1 MIEGILPRAESN
13 APTTPPSAQQPLGK
27 DEFLRLLVAQLSA
40 QDPLNPMDSREFSAQ
55 LAQFSALEQMTNVNS
70 TLEDLVKAQQAMGNS
85 SMISLIGKKV
95 DVPGNAFQLNQ
106 GGTVNLSYSLD
117 AEAASTQIEIYNGT
131 GALVK
136 TLNGPG
142 AEGGNLAVWN
152 GLDNQGNP
160 LESGLYTFKVRA
172 TGAEGNLVNAQP
184 FTTGLVTDVL
194 FEDNVAFAVVNG
206 EKISAEKITR
216 VSIN

>member
-1 MIEGILPRAESN
+1 MIEGILPHAESSTS
-13 APTTPPSAQQPLGK
+13 TTPAKAKQPLGK
-27 DEFLRLLVAQLSA
+27 DDFLRLLVAQLGA

-85 SMISLIGKKV
+85 SMISLIGKMV
-95 DVPGNAFQLNQ
+95 DVPGNAFDYTQ
-106 GGTVNLSYSLD
+106 GQTNNLTYSLGSETD
-117 AEAASTQIEIYNGT
+117 STKVEIYNAT

-136 TLNGPG
+136 TINGPG
-142 AEGGNLAVWN
+142 AQGSNLVTWN
-152 GLDNQGNP
+152 GTDNQGNP
-160 LESGLYTFKVRA
+160 VNNGIYTFKITA
-172 TGAEGNLVNAQP
+172 LGADGKQVNATT

-194 FEDNVAFAVVNG
+194 FEEGEAFAVVNG
-206 EKISAEKITR
+206 DKMPADQITR